1 MIQKFIIHFNM
12 DKDIIQ
18 AEVFQEITQLKQD
31 YLKLRNKNEEDILAH
46 ERQIDSLINEIIQIV
61 DAFEKSE
68 NKVKESGL
76 LEDENAQKAV
86 KRMLQP
92 KKVALALLAKYDVS
106 QIDLDGKLVDDNI
119 CTVVDTEPDPDK
131 EDGFV
136 ISIEKNGYLRGDRL
150 IRRAEVI
157 VVRN

>member
-1 MIQKFIIHFNM
+1 M
-12 DKDIIQ
+12 
-18 AEVFQEITQLKQD
+18 
-31 YLKLRNKNEEDILAH
+31 
-46 ERQIDSLINEIIQIV
+46 
-61 DAFEKSE
+61 
-68 NKVKESGL
+68 

-106 QIDLDGKLVDDNI
+106 LIDLDGKLVDDNI

>member
-1 MIQKFIIHFNM
+1 MNNKVTDSEIF
-12 DKDIIQ
+12 
-18 AEVFQEITQLKQD
+18 AEITQIKQD
-31 YLKLRNKNEEDILAH
+31 NLKLRNEKEEEALSH
-46 ERQIDSLINEIIQIV
+46 ERQIDSLIGEIIQVI

-68 NKVKESGL
+68 TKVKDCGL
-76 LEDENAQKAV
+76 CDDENAQKAV

-92 KKVALALLAKYDVS
+92 KKVALALLAKYNVS

-119 CTVVDTEPDPDK
+119 CTVIDTEPDPDK

>member
-1 MIQKFIIHFNM
+1 MNNKVTDSEIF
-12 DKDIIQ
+12 
-18 AEVFQEITQLKQD
+18 AEITQIKQD
-31 YLKLRNKNEEDILAH
+31 NLKLRNEKEEEALSH
-46 ERQIDSLINEIIQIV
+46 ERQIDSLIGEIIQVI

-68 NKVKESGL
+68 TKVKDSGL
-76 LEDENAQKAV
+76 CDDENVQKAV

-92 KKVALALLAKYDVS
+92 KKVALALLAKYNVS

-119 CTVVDTEPDPDK
+119 CAVIDTEPDPDR

-136 ISIEKNGYLRGDRL
+136 ISIEKNGYMRGERL

>member
-1 MIQKFIIHFNM
+1 M

-18 AEVFQEITQLKQD
+18 TEVFQEITQLKQD
-31 YLKLRNKNEEDILAH
+31 YLKLRNKNEEDTLAH
-46 ERQIDSLINEIIQIV
+46 ERQIDSLINEIIQII
-61 DAFEKSE
+61 DAYEKSE

-106 QIDLDGKLVDDNI
+106 QIDLDGKLVNDNI

-131 EDGFV
+131 DCKAATLF
-136 ISIEKNGYLRGDRL
+136 KYLKSSL
-150 IRRAEVI
+150 
-157 VVRN
+157 

>member
-1 MIQKFIIHFNM
+1 M

-18 AEVFQEITQLKQD
+18 TEVFQEITQLKQD
-31 YLKLRNKNEEDILAH
+31 YLKLRNKNEEDTLAY
-46 ERQIDSLINEIIQIV
+46 ERQIDSLINEIIQII
-61 DAFEKSE
+61 DAYEKSE

-106 QIDLDGKLVDDNI
+106 QIDPDGKIVDDNI

-157 VVRN
+157 VVRIS

>member
-1 MIQKFIIHFNM
+1 M
-12 DKDIIQ
+12 DKDLIKT
-18 AEVFQEITQLKQD
+18 EVFQEITQLKQD
-31 YLKLRNKNEEDILAH
+31 FLKLRNKNEEDSIAH
-46 ERQIDSLINEIIQIV
+46 ERQIDSIINEIIQII
-61 DAFEKSE
+61 DTFEKSE
-68 NKVKESGL
+68 NKIKESGL
-76 LEDENAQKAV
+76 LEDENAQKTF

-92 KKVALALLAKYDVS
+92 KRVALALLAKYDVS

-136 ISIEKNGYLRGDRL
+136 ISIEKNGYLRGERL
-150 IRRAEVI
+150 IRRAEVV

>member
-1 MIQKFIIHFNM
+1 MNKEKVQI
-12 DKDIIQ
+12 
-18 AEVFQEITQLKQD
+18 EVFQEITQLKQE
-31 YLKLRNKNEEDILAH
+31 YLKLRNKNEEDALSH

-76 LEDENAQKAV
+76 IEDENVQKAV

-92 KKVALALLAKYDVS
+92 KKVALALLAKYDVL

-119 CTVVDTEPDPDK
+119 CTVVDTDPDPDK

>member
-1 MIQKFIIHFNM
+1 M

-18 AEVFQEITQLKQD
+18 TEVFQEITQMKQD
-31 YLKLRNKNEEDILAH
+31 YLKLRNKNEEDTLAH
-46 ERQIDSLINEIIQIV
+46 ERQIDSLINEIIQII
-61 DAFEKSE
+61 DAYEKSE

-92 KKVALALLAKYDVS
+92 KKVALALLAKKDVS
-106 QIDLDGKLVDDNI
+106 QIDLDGKMVEDNI
-119 CTVVDTEPDPDK
+119 CTIVDTEPDPDK

-150 IRRAEVI
+150 IRRAEVV

>member
-1 MIQKFIIHFNM
+1 MNNNVTDSEIF
-12 DKDIIQ
+12 
-18 AEVFQEITQLKQD
+18 AEITQIKQD
-31 YLKLRNKNEEDILAH
+31 NLKLRNEKEEEILSH
-46 ERQIDSLINEIIQIV
+46 ERQIDSLINEIIKVI

-68 NKVKESGL
+68 TKVKESGL
-76 LEDENAQKAV
+76 FDDENVQKAV

-92 KKVALALLAKYDVS
+92 KKVALALLSKYNVS
-106 QIDLDGKLVDDNI
+106 QIELDGKLVDDNI

-131 EDGFV
+131 EDGLV

>member
-1 MIQKFIIHFNM
+1 M

-18 AEVFQEITQLKQD
+18 TEVFQEITQLKQD
-31 YLKLRNKNEEDILAH
+31 YLKLRNKNEEDTLAH
-46 ERQIDSLINEIIQIV
+46 ERQIDSLINEIIQII
-61 DAFEKSE
+61 DAYEKSE

-92 KKVALALLAKYDVS
+92 KKVALAVLAKYDVS
-106 QIDLDGKLVDDNI
+106 QIDLHGKLVDDNI
-119 CTVVDTEPDPDK
+119 CTVIDTEPDPDK

-136 ISIEKNGYLRGDRL
+136 ISIEKNGYLRGERL

>member
-1 MIQKFIIHFNM
+1 M
-12 DKDIIQ
+12 DKVIIQ
-18 AEVFQEITQLKQD
+18 TEVFQEITQLKQD
-31 YLKLRNKNEEDILAH
+31 YLKLRNKNEEDTLAH
-46 ERQIDSLINEIIQIV
+46 ERQIDSLINEVIQII
-61 DAFEKSE
+61 DAYEKSE

-76 LEDENAQKAV
+76 LEDENAQNAV

-106 QIDLDGKLVDDNI
+106 QIELDGKLVDDNI

>member
-1 MIQKFIIHFNM
+1 MN
-12 DKDIIQ
+12 KDIIQ
-18 AEVFQEITQLKQD
+18 TEVFQEITQLKQD
-31 YLKLRNKNEEDILAH
+31 YLKLRNKNEEDTLAH
-46 ERQIDSLINEIIQIV
+46 ERQIDSLINEIIQII
-61 DAFEKSE
+61 DAYEKTE

-119 CTVVDTEPDPDK
+119 CAVVDTEPDPDK

-150 IRRAEVI
+150 IRRADVVI
-157 VVRN
+157 VRN